1 MLLTSPRLWGKLIS
15 MHTTTLFD
23 SATFPLAISR
33 CSLATGERTDLAASR
48 RPTLILVEQGDVS
61 VSFPQMDVPLLTH
74 SALFINASR
83 RCTLRSNRDSSF
95 VVIDFSPML
104 FSAVYIEERYIRPL
118 LASRIDFV
126 VLTHRAVDALSRAL
140 EAFEEAR
147 FGHELAFLSGLFDV
161 LADIVYE
168 KQDILE
174 AGDGAM
180 DPRLARMLEFMDSH
194 MDEHLTLECI
204 ARAGFV
210 SQREASRIFSRALD
224 TSPMRHLMSM
234 RLETARRL
242 LEDGTKSI
250 GEVCAMTG
258 FESLSHFS
266 SAFRRMY
273 ATSPSEYRSRFV

>member
-1 MLLTSPRLWGKLIS
+1 M
-15 MHTTTLFD
+15 
-23 SATFPLAISR
+23 
-33 CSLATGERTDLAASR
+33 
-48 RPTLILVEQGDVS
+48 
-61 VSFPQMDVPLLTH
+61 
-74 SALFINASR
+74 
-83 RCTLRSNRDSSF
+83 
-95 VVIDFSPML
+95 
-104 FSAVYIEERYIRPL
+104 
-118 LASRIDFV
+118 
-126 VLTHRAVDALSRAL
+126 
-140 EAFEEAR
+140 
-147 FGHELAFLSGLFDV
+147 

-180 DPRLARMLEFMDSH
+180 DPRLARMLEFMECH
-194 MDEHLTLECI
+194 MDEHLTLESI
-204 ARAGFV
+204 ARSGFV